1 MEEEI
6 LKIKKEAVQQITAAT
21 AAELE
26 SLHIK
31 FLGRKSLLAQL
42 TARLRELP
50 PAQKPLI
57 GRLINETKR
66 TIEQMLEE
74 KSGALA
80 KAEGEEFD
88 LTLPALPQACG
99 SLHPLTLVAEEI
111 EEVFKNL
118 GFVVAEGDEI
128 EDEDHNFSA
137 LNIPLEHPSRDMF
150 DTFYLE
156 EGLHKKETQG
166 RLLLRSHTSPA
177 QIRVMRNLRPP
188 LAVLVPGRVYRPD
201 AVDATHSFMF
211 HQIEGFAVDRD
222 LRFSDLKGVLINF
235 ARKLFTAETQL
246 RFRPSFFPFTEPS
259 AEVDISCIIC
269 KGKGCTV
276 CKGNGWLE
284 VLGCGM
290 IHPRVLQACGI
301 DSKKWQGYA
310 FGMGVERIAML
321 KFGIDDIRLF
331 YNNHKKFLEQ
341 FNAF

>member
-111 EEVFKNL
+111 EEVFKN
-118 GFVVAEGDEI
+118 FICNDSSSAAVAAVICWTASFLIFKISSSIASVD
-128 EDEDHNFSA
+128 
-137 LNIPLEHPSRDMF
+137 
-150 DTFYLE
+150 
-156 EGLHKKETQG
+156 KKKT
-166 RLLLRSHTSPA
+166 
-177 QIRVMRNLRPP
+177 
-188 LAVLVPGRVYRPD
+188 
-201 AVDATHSFMF
+201 
-211 HQIEGFAVDRD
+211 
-222 LRFSDLKGVLINF
+222 
-235 ARKLFTAETQL
+235 
-246 RFRPSFFPFTEPS
+246 
-259 AEVDISCIIC
+259 
-269 KGKGCTV
+269 
-276 CKGNGWLE
+276 
-284 VLGCGM
+284 
-290 IHPRVLQACGI
+290 
-301 DSKKWQGYA
+301 
-310 FGMGVERIAML
+310 
-321 KFGIDDIRLF
+321 
-331 YNNHKKFLEQ
+331 
-341 FNAF
+341 